1 MDGEVLVRRWS
12 IGRSDDKRSLPDAR
26 AIADEFTARR
36 VRLRLGGAVYDPTDP
51 VGRLL
56 FNMLAMVAEFE
67 AHPIRLRT
75 REGYED
81 REGQGSVAGQAAQA
95 QSSSGSSP
103 GRPSADRKGI
113 CRNHTLSTEYSPM
126 PGQRR
131 PECERHDEQA
141 RDRRSQREGVRDR
154 CLGAGVDRQLAPQM
168 SSR

>member
-1 MDGEVLVRRWS
+1 MN
-12 IGRSDDKRSLPDAR
+12 DA
-26 AIADEFTARR
+26 
-36 VRLRLGGAVYDPTDP
+36 TDP

-67 AHPIRLRT
+67 ADPIRLRT
-75 REGYED
+75 REGM
-81 REGQGSVAGQAAQA
+81 RIAKAKGRFAGQPAQA
-95 QSSSGSSP
+95 QSSSGSSH
-103 GRPSADRKGI
+103 GRPSAGRKGT

-141 RDRRSQREGVRDR
+141 RDRRSQSEGVRDR

>member
-1 MDGEVLVRRWS
+1 MGGESFALDGEVLVRRWS

-81 REGQGSVAGQAAQA
+81 REGQGSVAGGCGA
-95 QSSSGSSP
+95 SSP
-103 GRPSADRKGI
+103 SAILVRKLTWSPVSGPKGHLSESHAEYGI
-113 CRNHTLSTEYSPM
+113 FP
-126 PGQRR
+126 
-131 PECERHDEQA
+131 QA
-141 RDRRSQREGVRDR
+141 GSET
-154 CLGAGVDRQLAPQM
+154 AGV
-168 SSR
+168 